1 MGKRLT
7 AALLCAFLILIPS
20 CSLETFLGNLGNN
33 VLGSPGEYTDAVA
46 GKADSAGSAMLEEA
60 APELKDLVSDVS
72 GVDKVLPT
80 LKDGEKTELVADIVN
95 ATRNPE
101 GKNAFT
107 SAMSQPV
114 EDADTFVGA
123 KGTATLIKE
132 VFEKFDTSAPLTLT
146 HPTMRWKSI
155 TLDRY
160 AMRKLLVP
168 VFLGGKQVYTSPGLM
183 QSAEYARAEKAS
195 FWDEYMRNVSP
206 EIYKVDL
213 SDGLYELK
221 SRLIEEHTGVK
232 I

>member
-1 MGKRLT
+1 
-7 AALLCAFLILIPS
+7 
-20 CSLETFLGNLGNN
+20 
-33 VLGSPGEYTDAVA
+33 
-46 GKADSAGSAMLEEA
+46 
-60 APELKDLVSDVS
+60 
-72 GVDKVLPT
+72 
-80 LKDGEKTELVADIVN
+80 
-95 ATRNPE
+95 
-101 GKNAFT
+101 
-107 SAMSQPV
+107 
-114 EDADTFVGA
+114 
-123 KGTATLIKE
+123 
-132 VFEKFDTSAPLTLT
+132 
-146 HPTMRWKSI
+146 MRWKST

-232 I
+232 A